1 MEKVYIDTP
10 HNFQEIAEYVITDA
24 EDIEKNIIMADKC
37 YFYDT
42 CSFRNH
48 MMVSECRLIFD
59 YIKLT
64 SGIVIITRT
73 ILMELCSNDG
83 CLWREHIEY
92 IKNMYQ
98 AGIKICLIY
107 EEDIF
112 GSLHVFCADI
122 KEINKWLSFAVRCA
136 KNKVGK
142 IEEIVE
148 HDSVLKQAL
157 FAGMEC
163 KDSSL
168 ARRLFTQLR
177 SSKASQDNM
186 GEELLAVCVHWLSRM
201 RHHTEYKYCIFTD
214 DKKAIP
220 TLGKVIR
227 NVKEYSGCNSIAVC
241 TTVKLCALLRKSE
254 IVENEAQIVN
264 ILSSGNCYGDNLKV
278 YCSAEFELS
287 PDEKTM
293 SIQEYAR
300 VVIDGRI
307 KVYY

>member
-1 MEKVYIDTP
+1 MEKIYIDSP
-10 HNFQEIAEYVITDA
+10 RNYEEIAEYVITGTEEIA
-24 EDIEKNIIMADKC
+24 ENIILADKC

-48 MMVSECRLIFD
+48 MVTSESGLIFD

-64 SGIVIITRT
+64 SGIVVITRT

-83 CLWREHIEY
+83 CLWQEHIEY
-92 IKNMYQ
+92 IRKMYR

-112 GSLHVFCADI
+112 EVLHVFCADV
-122 KEINKWLSFAVRCA
+122 KEINKWLSFAIRCA
-136 KNKVGK
+136 KNKAGK
-142 IEEIVE
+142 IEDIVGK
-148 HDSVLKQAL
+148 DSVLKNAL
-157 FAGMEC
+157 LMGVEC

-168 ARRLFTQLR
+168 ARQLFTQLR
-177 SSKASQDNM
+177 SSKSTQDNL

-201 RHHTEYKYCIFTD
+201 RHHAEYKYCVFTD

-220 TLGKVIR
+220 TFGKVIR

-241 TTVKLCALLRKSE
+241 TTVKLCALLRRSG
-254 IVENEAQIVN
+254 IVDNEMQVVN
-264 ILSSGNCYGDNLKV
+264 ILKVTNFGGDSLRV

-287 PDEKTM
+287 PSEKLM
-293 SIQEYAR
+293 SISEFAKA
-300 VVIDGRI
+300 VVGGLV